1 MMKENYRYIE
11 ELFVRLLNLL
21 GTVFA
26 EPELKEVQDFIDVG
40 EYGLA
45 LETLVD
51 IVVEE
56 DKQIPGEALKLV
68 KELSVAMLLDESVFD
83 EKLRGRVTDS

>member
-1 MMKENYRYIE
+1 MMKENYQYIE
-11 ELFVRLLNLL
+11 KLLVRLLNLL
-21 GTVFA
+21 DIVFA

-51 IVVEE
+51 IVAEE
-56 DKQIPGEALKLV
+56 DKQISGEALKLV